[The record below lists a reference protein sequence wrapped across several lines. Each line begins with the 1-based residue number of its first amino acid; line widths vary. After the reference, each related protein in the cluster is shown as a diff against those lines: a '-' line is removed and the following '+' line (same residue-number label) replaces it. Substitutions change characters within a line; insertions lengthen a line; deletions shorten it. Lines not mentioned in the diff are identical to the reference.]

1 MAEAVIVP
9 RERFEM
15 LKSGL
20 PAITREH
27 LFSVY
32 GISETTWG
40 KLRKGEPIKLSTWRR
55 IQMRY
60 ERLGEA
66 LAKAA

>member
-1 MAEAVIVP
+1 MAEAITVP
-9 RERFEM
+9 KERFEM
-15 LKSGL
+15 LRGAL

-40 KLRKGEPIKLSTWRR
+40 KLRKGEPIKLSTWER
-55 IQMRY
+55 IQARY
-60 ERLGEA
+60 ERACSA
-66 LAKAA
+66 LARAA

>member
-1 MAEAVIVP
+1 MAEAVTVP

-15 LKSGL
+15 LRRGL

-40 KLRKGEPIKLSTWRR
+40 KLRKGEPIKLSTWQR

-60 ERLGEA
+60 ERLGST